1 MPELLT
7 RLNPYFKRP
16 TIAEN
21 ELDCSDIGVPSPNAP
36 YAQFLRDSL
45 APSTQTQ
52 YLHDLRAFAA
62 WGGTLPATP
71 EQIASYAA
79 YCAGQI
85 AIATLVRRLAAL
97 SKTHNAKGFANPVRT
112 ELVRSTLRGIK
123 RTHGTAQKEA
133 APLLKEDLFD
143 VLGHMGERPKDI
155 RDRTVL
161 LLGFAAALRRSELV
175 ALNHADIEQ
184 VRQGMII
191 YVRRSKTDQL
201 GEGRQIG
208 IAHGRTRW
216 CPVKALAVWLML
228 SEITDGPIFRRVDRH
243 GNIMPERMAGE
254 AVSLVVKERTAAA
267 GLDAAR
273 YSGHSLRAG
282 LVTSAAMSGIASWAI
297 RKTTGHRS
305 EQMLGRYI
313 RSGDLFTDNA
323 AGALL

>member
-1 MPELLT
+1 MEILT
-7 RLNPYFKRP
+7 PDNPYFKRP
-16 TIAEN
+16 TNAEN
-21 ELDCSDIGVPSPNAP
+21 GLDSSGSEVPSPNAP

-45 APSTQTQ
+45 APATQAQ

-62 WGGTLPATP
+62 WGGTLPATS

-79 YCAGQI
+79 HCAGRI

-123 RTHGTAQKEA
+123 RTHGTAQREA

-143 VLGHMGERPKDI
+143 VLGYMGERPKDI
-155 RDRTVL
+155 RDKAVL
-161 LLGFAAALRRSELV
+161 LVGFAAALRRSELV

-191 YVRRSKTDQL
+191 NVRRSKTDQL

-228 SEITDGPIFRRVDRH
+228 SKIEDGPIFRRVDRH